1 MDPSVLPG
9 LRAYDS
15 RDFAAALAAWEGE
28 RVRRAGR
35 PGEAALFA
43 ALAALARGGLAEREG
58 DVATAARERAAAA
71 ATLSHL
77 PRRVLGVDVP
87 RLREDLSAAAGKVA
101 AVAPR
106 PHAAHRGHLG
116 IWLKAGALVLILG
129 GTFAA
134 LRWTPLARLIEP
146 ERFSALLESAR
157 GHWWSPLVLLGL
169 YGALCPLG
177 FPATPLIF
185 AGGAI
190 FGSALGSALNV
201 FGTLLGAASTFTL
214 ARYLGRDAV
223 ERLGGNRL
231 ARAERMLHRHGFW
244 ALVSSRFLPL
254 PFPLVNAAAAV
265 AGVRFPQFMASSV
278 IGLSPAVVVWT
289 YFSAAIVRAAAADRA
304 RIARDLVI
312 ALALLVSLVMIPTM
326 TRFHRRRMRAKGIR
340 LARARR
346 LAAEQG

>member
-9 LRAYDS
+9 LRAYDG
-15 RDFAAALAAWEGE
+15 RDFPAAVAAWENA
-28 RVRRAGR
+28 RATHTHR
-35 PGEAALFA
+35 PGEAALFT
-43 ALAALARGGLAEREG
+43 ALAALGRHGLAEREG
-58 DVATAARERAAAA
+58 DAAAA
-71 ATLSHL
+71 AHELAAAAAALRHL
-77 PRRVLGVDVP
+77 PRRVLGVDVA
-87 RLREDLSAAAGKVA
+87 RLRDELASVGQGRTAGV
-101 AVAPR
+101 PR
-106 PHAAHRGHLG
+106 PHAAHRGHLA

-134 LRWTPLARLIEP
+134 LRWTPLATLIEP
-146 ERFSALLESAR
+146 ERFSALLATAR

-190 FGSALGSALNV
+190 FGSALGSAVNV
-201 FGTLLGAASTFTL
+201 LGTLLGATTTFL
-214 ARYLGRDAV
+214 VARYLGRDAV

-326 TRFHRRRMRAKGIR
+326 MRFHRRRMRAKGIR

-346 LAAEQG
+346 LATEKG